1 MTDVQQA
8 HWGKTL
14 ITVVVEDI
22 TTQDV
27 DAIVNAANSK
37 LLGGHGVDGAIHR
50 AAGPALLDDCK
61 AVVSRQGRCNTG
73 EAVITGAGDLLASH
87 VVHTV
92 GPAWTGDN
100 VEMHDYQLGRCYTE
114 SLRLANEAGAST
126 VAFPNISTGVY
137 HFPLDRAALV
147 VATAVHEWLAENDHE
162 IREVRFVCFEQAN
175 FDLYVELLAS
185 T

>member
-1 MTDVQQA
+1 MRCT
-8 HWGKTL
+8 TTNL
-14 ITVVVEDI
+14 VVVIPNHFD
-22 TTQDV
+22 
-27 DAIVNAANSK
+27 
-37 LLGGHGVDGAIHR
+37 
-50 AAGPALLDDCK
+50 
-61 AVVSRQGRCNTG
+61 SRTRP
-73 EAVITGAGDLLASH
+73 E
-87 VVHTV
+87 
-92 GPAWTGDN
+92 
-100 VEMHDYQLGRCYTE
+100 
-114 SLRLANEAGAST
+114 ST